1 MKLPRICALPPI
13 YDRSKDLLGVMGSRP
28 VLPCYFEVRAGS
40 KHLQLSIEEVRILLE
55 DDNFEE
61 RS

>member
-28 VLPCYFEVRAGS
+28 VLPCYFEVRSEG

-55 DDNFEE
+55 DNDSEE